1 MISAHGVTSEP
12 VVIPIEAEVDAESLS
27 QNSRATESDNS
38 EASDGTTE
46 SGIAAA
52 PKAETNNGNPTTNVE
67 SGEDA
72 ADVPV
77 EDTSVAKT
85 DASGRPIPDMWK
97 KRCAETQNFDLSPP
111 LILYIEHSWS
121 CTKCT
126 HFTTTTTIDRAA
138 QLHLNCVRVQV
149 TVICP

>member
-1 MISAHGVTSEP
+1 MISANGVTGEP
-12 VVIPIEAEVDAESLS
+12 VVIPVESKLDDESPS

-38 EASDGTTE
+38 EASDGKTE

-52 PKAETNNGNPTTNVE
+52 PKVETSNDNPTTNVE

-97 KRCAETQNFDLSPP
+97 KRCAEART
-111 LILYIEHSWS
+111 LIL
-121 CTKCT
+121 
-126 HFTTTTTIDRAA
+126 R
-138 QLHLNCVRVQV
+138 
-149 TVICP
+149 PP